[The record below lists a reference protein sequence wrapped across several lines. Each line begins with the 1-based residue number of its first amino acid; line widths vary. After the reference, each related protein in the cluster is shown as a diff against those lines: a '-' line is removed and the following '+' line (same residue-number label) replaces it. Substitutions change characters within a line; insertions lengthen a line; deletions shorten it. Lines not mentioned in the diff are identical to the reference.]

1 MNAPATVNGE
11 FVPFSA
17 TVADLVSRLKPAG
30 PAAWAAFVALGANP
44 SQEALDVLRDV
55 AANPDWRYR
64 RCAIE
69 AIALHPLGRSAEAVV
84 CRALLDQSPYVV
96 RTACNSASA
105 LGLSE
110 AHDTILRLISSE
122 SAETREVALRAL
134 ASLWHAEDFAPVFRI
149 FQKDPK
155 KSVRNRAAWTLIENV
170 SPSTWRT
177 LLNAWRNDPL
187 PRHRS
192 WACDLVE
199 RFGDEAARNNL
210 LELLNDPDGHVRK
223 AAQRATG
230 TNAVT

>member
-1 MNAPATVNGE
+1 MPLPNKALEPPRLAAPAGRIVYTPSVATQTRTVTRSSAPRLSASYVTAQRDQVNAPATVNGE
-11 FVPFSA
+11 LVPFSA
-17 TVADLVSRLKPAG
+17 TVADLVSRLKSAG

-69 AIALHPLGRSAEAVV
+69 AISLHPLGRSAEAVV

-110 AHDTILRLISSE
+110 AHDTILRLISAE

-134 ASLWHAEDFAPVFRI
+134 SSLWHAEDFAPVFRA

-155 KSVRNRAAWTLIENV
+155 KSVRNRAAWALIENV
-170 SPSTWRT
+170 SPSTW
-177 LLNAWRNDPL
+177 
-187 PRHRS
+187 PR
-192 WACDLVE
+192 
-199 RFGDEAARNNL
+199 
-210 LELLNDPDGHVRK
+210 VR
-223 AAQRATG
+223 QL
-230 TNAVT
+230 